1 LRVRA
6 LIVAL
11 SLIAA
16 GAAALP
22 VRADRVRPLRWDDFP
37 QPIQRRLTAA
47 GIDRAS
53 FTAYQSDRARRTAER
68 VRESDL
74 DAMVY
79 YALQSTAFT
88 QEPPIEPALS
98 AKAFVEG
105 LDAET
110 RTRFLAGSVAPA
122 EAVAAPVRRR
132 LTAFAEAVKKG
143 TAGSRLDYFHASLQR
158 ETPVPADPGLF
169 VVQQYVRAT
178 RFLYEKE
185 FVAQQQADRGQAVAA
200 LYHDRGLST
209 DTAVEAGYLV
219 YMGLATLKALEP
231 ERRIK
236 RVLIV
241 GPGLDLAPRTG
252 LLEFGPPESYQP
264 YAVADALVSLKLSSL
279 DDLVIVGGDV
289 NPRVVEHL
297 RSARD
302 HDVSLTL
309 VSGLGDGPVVTLK
322 DDYRSYFDQLGT
334 SIAEAFAPP
343 SLPSRYA
350 GHLRKSL
357 RVRQAARRAV
367 DGASLDIASDRL
379 DGAPVDLVIA
389 TNIFPYLDDAALTM
403 ALSNIASMLG
413 PAGVLLHN
421 EPRPLVGVVTN
432 DAGLPFEQARAA
444 TVAAVRGGA
453 PLADSVFMHVK
464 RGG

>member
-1 LRVRA
+1 LGVRD
-6 LIVAL
+6 LLVAVSL
-11 SLIAA
+11 SAVT
-16 GAAALP
+16 AAAMQT
-22 VRADRVRPLRWDDFP
+22 RADRVRSLRWEDFP
-37 QPIQRRLTAA
+37 APIQRRLIAA
-47 GIDRAS
+47 GLDAS
-53 FTAYQSDRARRTAER
+53 SLAGYQRDRARRTADR

-79 YALQSTAFT
+79 YALQSTTFT

-98 AKAFVEG
+98 ARAFVEG
-105 LDAET
+105 LDADT
-110 RTRFLAGSVAPA
+110 RAKFLAGSAAPA
-122 EAVAAPVRRR
+122 DAVPAAARRR
-132 LTAFAEAVKKG
+132 LTAFAEAARKG
-143 TAGSRLDYFHASLQR
+143 TAGSRLAYFHEVIQR
-158 ETPVPADPGLF
+158 EPRVPADPGLF

-219 YMGLATLKALEP
+219 YIGLAMLKALEP
-231 ERRIK
+231 ERRVR

-252 LLEFGPPESYQP
+252 LLEIGPPESYQP
-264 YAVADALVSLKLSSL
+264 YAVADALVSLKLSTL
-279 DDLVIVGGDV
+279 DNLSIIGGDV

-297 RSARD
+297 RRARE
-302 HDVSLTL
+302 HEVSLAL
-309 VSGLGDGPVVTLK
+309 VSGVGDGPAVTLK
-322 DDYRSYFDQLGT
+322 DDYRSYFDLLGN
-334 SIAEAFAPP
+334 SIAETFAPP

-357 RVRQAARRAV
+357 RVRPSARRVMDA
-367 DGASLDIASDRL
+367 ASLDIASDRL
-379 DGAPVDLVIA
+379 DGIPVDLVVA
-389 TNIFPYLDDAALTM
+389 TNIFPYLDDTALTM

-413 PAGVLLHN
+413 PGGVLLHN
-421 EPRPLVGVVTN
+421 EPRPLVGIVTS
-432 DAGLPFEQARAA
+432 DAGLPFEQARTA
-444 TVAAVRGGA
+444 TIAAVRGAA